1 MTRGRYWNEE
11 RPSPAAQQAS
21 VDAAEAQRRRAARRE
36 FWSAVAVITA
46 VAVVTVVMVRSI

>member
-21 VDAAEAQRRRAARRE
+21 VDAGEARRRRAARHE
-36 FWSAVAVITA
+36 FWSGVVVIVSVMAITIA
-46 VAVVTVVMVRSI
+46 MVRSI